1 MGGWFF
7 FSPINFSGLCLMKNK
22 IISKAIIVDYMQ
34 AVDWERNWIWCGDE
48 ILDQVD

>member
-1 MGGWFF
+1 MEDLINFLNGWLIF

-34 AVDWERNWIWCGDE
+34 AVD
-48 ILDQVD
+48 